1 MIKLLVYTVLTI
13 IGIYLG
19 YIFACTPGINAE
31 TAWACLVIYCGVL
44 ALDVVEFRNLMR
56 REEK

>member
-19 YIFACTPGINAE
+19 YVFGNTPGLDAE
-31 TAWACLVIYCGVL
+31 AAWTCLVIFCGVL

-56 REEK
+56 REGK